1 MDPTAIFNE
10 VAQDISAALMRQTAL
25 IDGAAGSERAVR
37 AAILVAA
44 LRAYAH
50 VIEEQTI
57 SEAEHGKVE
66 AFTAQT
72 ITALRGALKAANDPK
87 NEPKR

>member
-1 MDPTAIFNE
+1 MDPTALINE
-10 VAQDISAALMRQTAL
+10 VAQDISAALMRQTTL
-25 IDGAAGSERAVR
+25 LDGAAGSERAVR
-37 AAILVAA
+37 AAILVSV

-57 SEAEHGKVE
+57 PESEHGKVE

-72 ITALRGALKAANDPK
+72 ITALRGALKAAN
-87 NEPKR
+87 ESKR